1 MKFFSF
7 LFLLFSFA
15 LFSQKNSNTQNL
27 YKKFDSIVNL
37 KNTSLPYGKVFT
49 EKYRTKENNHQY
61 FDVNQFV
68 IGEVSYQNQAFFDV
82 KIKYDINED
91 DLIVTVDTDFENYS
105 IILEKAFVE
114 KFKINTKTFI
124 NTNEFGYLEILFDS
138 NEISFF
144 KKNTKSKQKKEDK
157 SFVYFKFSEKNQYY
171 LSYKE
176 VYYKITRKKDIHEI
190 LPNQKNNI
198 SSFYKLNKELM
209 KNDID
214 KFYQLLSK
222 TIVNNLKSN

>member
-7 LFLLFSFA
+7 LILLFSFA

-37 KNTSLPYGKVFT
+37 KNTSLPYGKVFS
-49 EKYRTKENNHQY
+49 EKYRTQENNHQY

-68 IGEVSYQNQAFFDV
+68 IGAVSYQNQEFFDV
-82 KIKYDINED
+82 KMKYDINED
-91 DLIVTVDTDFENYS
+91 YLIVNLDNDLENYS

-114 KFKINTKTFI
+114 KFEINTKTFI
-124 NTNEFGYLEILFDS
+124 NINEFGYLEILFDS

-157 SFVYFKFSEKNQYY
+157 SYVYFKFSEKNQYY
-171 LSYKE
+171 LTYKK
-176 VYYKITRKKDIHEI
+176 VFYKITSKKDIYKI
-190 LPNQKNNI
+190 LPTQKNNI

>member
-1 MKFFSF
+1 MKFFYF
-7 LFLLFSFA
+7 LILLFSCA

-37 KNTSLPYGKVFT
+37 KNTSLSYGKVFI
-49 EKYRTKENNHQY
+49 EKYRTQENNHQY

-68 IGEVSYQNQAFFDV
+68 IGELSYQNQEFFDV
-82 KIKYDINED
+82 KIKYDVTED
-91 DLIVTVDTDFENYS
+91 ELIVTLDTDFENYS

-124 NTNEFGYLEILFDS
+124 NTNEFGFLELLFDS
-138 NEISFF
+138 NEISFL
-144 KKNTKSKQKKEDK
+144 KKNIKSKQKKEDK
-157 SFVYFKFSEKNQYY
+157 SYVYFKFSKKNQYY
-171 LSYKE
+171 LYYKE
-176 VYYKITRKKDIHEI
+176 IYYKITHKKDIYKI

-214 KFYQLLSK
+214 KFYQLLLKS
-222 TIVNNLKSN
+222 IVNNLK